1 MLTHIWSSATEV
13 YVTLQGAQSKR
24 LNTILVN
31 PKMVADTL
39 RPFSLDNPKNTLDG
53 DALKDIY
60 KLGPMLFPTIER
72 AQASCIKIVCDTA
85 RIQSLTKLVR
95 VWPCIMSLGS
105 GDSSAFYDLVKRH
118 KFLDALK
125 LLMCYVYVPGVSEPH
140 QIGLPVTQSMQA
152 VLEEKIH
159 YAQFGDIKAYKQGFI
174 DVLTGGTDATSTRI

>member
-1 MLTHIWSSATEV
+1 MFTHIWSSATGT
-13 YVTLQGAQSKR
+13 YMTLQGAQSKR
-24 LNTILVN
+24 LNAILVN
-31 PKMVADTL
+31 PKMVTDTL
-39 RPFSLDNPKNTLDG
+39 RPFSLDSPKNTLDG
-53 DALKDIY
+53 DVLKDIY

-72 AQASCIKIVCDTA
+72 AQASCIKIVCDMA

-95 VWPCIMSLGS
+95 VWPCVLSLGS
-105 GDSSAFYDLVKRH
+105 GDSSTFYDLVKRH

-174 DVLTGGTDATSTRI
+174 DVLTGVTDAPSTRI

>member
-1 MLTHIWSSATEV
+1 MFTHILSSAAGV

-31 PKMVADTL
+31 PKMVADAL
-39 RPFSLDNPKNTLDG
+39 RPFSVDNPKNTLDG
-53 DALKDIY
+53 DALKDMY

-72 AQASCIKIVCDTA
+72 AQASCIKIVCDLA

-95 VWPCIMSLGS
+95 VWPCVMSLGS

-152 VLEEKIH
+152 TFEEKIH

-174 DVLTGGTDATSTRI
+174 DVLTGDTDAPNTRI